1 MEDQPIYIKPAFASS
16 KRSRGT
22 QDLIFVCLVLAAI
35 LLVYGVQD
43 YLSIRAD
50 LADKAELERL
60 LAAHQERIAD
70 QQDNLLR
77 QRHDIRRFA
86 NEINGLKE
94 RLITLSRIEDEIRT
108 VSEVVNGDSPE
119 TLIGVGGSTPEATN
133 PHIDLSLKH
142 DYLVSE
148 MTDQID
154 QLDAMAGDRKNGMT
168 ALLGELKE
176 KQKRLDATPTIRPTQ
191 GRITSAYGK
200 RVSPFTGR
208 VEMHEGLDIAAKYGT
223 QILAAANGKI
233 AFAGY
238 KGFYGKMIVIDH
250 GYGME
255 TRYAHISKFL
265 KKAGDRVKKGEPIA
279 MVGNTGR
286 STGAHL
292 HYEVSLNGETV
303 DPIRY
308 ILR

>member
-1 MEDQPIYIKPAFASS
+1 MDDQPIYIKSAFAAS
-16 KRSRGT
+16 KRSRCT
-22 QDLIFVCLVLAAI
+22 QDLLFLALILFAVLT
-35 LLVYGVQD
+35 VYGVQD
-43 YLSIRAD
+43 YLAMRAD

-77 QRHDIRRFA
+77 QRHNIRRFA
-86 NEINGLKE
+86 GEINALKE
-94 RLITLSRIEDEIRT
+94 RLITLSRIEEEIRT
-108 VSEVVNGDSPE
+108 VSEVVHGDSPE
-119 TLIGVGGSTPEATN
+119 SLIGVGGSTPEATN
-133 PHIDLSLKH
+133 PHIDLNLKH

-154 QLDAMAGDRKNGMT
+154 QLDAMAGDRKSGMT
-168 ALLGELKE
+168 ALLGELRE

-200 RVSPFTGR
+200 RVSPFSGR

-223 QILAAANGKI
+223 QILAAADGKI
-233 AFAGY
+233 TFAGY

-250 GYGME
+250 GYGVE
-255 TRYAHISKFL
+255 TKYAHISEFL
-265 KKAGDRVKKGEPIA
+265 KKAGDRVKKGDPIA
-279 MVGNTGR
+279 QVGNTGR

-292 HYEVSLNGETV
+292 HYEVSQNGESV